1 MTTSITLPEQLA
13 QRLQQRAKVER
24 LSAEALAAAYIEAG
38 LTVNEP
44 PTLEQPVGTAEE
56 DPELLA
62 LIARIKATPPDPA
75 YIIPAQGNLADVIR
89 ALEAMEP
96 DEDYDLEVEIAAL
109 DAVEREQRAL
119 PCS

>member
-1 MTTSITLPEQLA
+1 MAVKHPVSIP
-13 QRLQQRAKVER
+13 
-24 LSAEALAAAYIEAG
+24 
-38 LTVNEP
+38 
-44 PTLEQPVGTAEE
+44 EE

-96 DEDYDLEVEIAAL
+96 DEDYDLEAEVAAL
-109 DAVEREQRAL
+109 DAVESEQRAL
-119 PCS
+119 DRAKDIAEGRR